1 MLKEYMQRSATAGT
15 AVSAQ
20 DYSQIEEKSHA
31 ACERLPCLVAR
42 QQAREQPAHA
52 DSSIAQAVQ
61 VVPHNADFAVVGEN
75 SYAYTTQCC
84 ALASPAHQG
93 LMDQFENA

>member
-42 QQAREQPAHA
+42 QQARGQPAHA
-52 DSSIAQAVQ
+52 DGVKCDLSSSIAKAVQ
-61 VVPHNADFAVVGEN
+61 VVCRLC
-75 SYAYTTQCC
+75 SCQ
-84 ALASPAHQG
+84 
-93 LMDQFENA
+93 